1 MAETQID
8 VALASHR
15 NCREELKSIQLIHS
29 SRTFS
34 LNGENRGGSA
44 SDGEFSIY
52 IFSSIPD
59 FGRLLLLFICDDTNN
74 LFLYLLLLA
83 ILISALKT

>member
-1 MAETQID
+1 MLQQLLDDAREEARSLRSEKEMAETQID
-8 VALASHR
+8 VAMASHR

-52 IFSSIPD
+52 IFFFYS
-59 FGRLLLLFICDDTNN
+59 
-74 LFLYLLLLA
+74 
-83 ILISALKT
+83 